1 MNTINSFAMY
11 REYYEL
17 ITLLSEREQANVLL
31 AMVKY
36 VFEDEEMALSEKEK
50 KVFINLKRPLEK
62 SKNKS
67 KNAIKNKSNENQNEI
82 KTKSKRDT
90 HQDVNVNVISSC
102 NNNTDIYQF
111 IEDNFNRLLN
121 NIEITMIE
129 EWLNR
134 FNIDIIKHAIKIAVL
149 NNKKTFKYVDGIL
162 KNWKSCNYTTLQEIK
177 ENEIKPRNNNQE
189 KKEIFDYNWLDE
201 GEDYEN
207 N

>member
-36 VFEDEEMALSEKEK
+36 VFEDEEIALSEKEK

-67 KNAIKNKSNENQNEI
+67 KNANKNKSNEYQNEI
-82 KTKSKRDT
+82 KIKSNQDT

-129 EWLNR
+129 E
-134 FNIDIIKHAIKIAVL
+134 
-149 NNKKTFKYVDGIL
+149 
-162 KNWKSCNYTTLQEIK
+162 
-177 ENEIKPRNNNQE
+177 
-189 KKEIFDYNWLDE
+189 
-201 GEDYEN
+201 
-207 N
+207 